1 MTAMR
6 FSGKTAVVTGA
17 AAGIGRGI
25 AGVLAAEGAD
35 LLLVD
40 RDPAVRRVADE
51 LGAAHLCADV
61 GAPDTAAQ
69 AVRATLDRYGRL
81 DVLVNN
87 AAVLRTGLLHEFA
100 LEDWEQVLRVNLTGP
115 YLMMRAAIPA
125 MLDSGGAIVNIAS
138 ISTFAVLPE
147 HAAYCASKG
156 ALLQLSRQ
164 AALDYARFGI
174 RVNCVAPGT
183 VDTPLLQG
191 FLAGSRDPQRARQG
205 FVDRHP
211 LGRLGTPEDV
221 GRAVAYLASADA
233 GFVTGACLSVDGGYL
248 LT

>member
-1 MTAMR
+1 MTSMR
-6 FSGKTAVVTGA
+6 FAGRTAIVTGA

-25 AGVLAAEGAD
+25 ANILAAEGAD
-35 LLLVD
+35 LVLVD
-40 RDPAVRRVADE
+40 RDPAVK
-51 LGAAHLCADV
+51 LAAEQLAAAQLTADV
-61 GAPDTAAQ
+61 GEPDTAPA
-69 AVRATLDRYGRL
+69 AVRTALERYGRL
-81 DVLVNN
+81 DILVNN
-87 AAVLRTGLLHEFA
+87 AAVLRTGLLHEFP
-100 LEDWEQVLRVNLTGP
+100 LQDWEQVLRVNVTGP

-125 MLDSGGAIVNIAS
+125 MLERGAGAIVNIAS

-164 AALDYARFGI
+164 VALDYAQSGI

-191 FLAGSRDPQRARQG
+191 FLARSGDPARVRQE

-211 LGRLGTPEDV
+211 LGRLGTPQDV
-221 GRAVAYLASADA
+221 GRAVA
-233 GFVTGACLSVDGGYL
+233 
-248 LT
+248 